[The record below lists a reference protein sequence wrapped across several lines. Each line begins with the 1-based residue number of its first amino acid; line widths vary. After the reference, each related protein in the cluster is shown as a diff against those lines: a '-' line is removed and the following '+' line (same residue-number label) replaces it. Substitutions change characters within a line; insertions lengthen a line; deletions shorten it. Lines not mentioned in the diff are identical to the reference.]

1 MFGFKRKTGEI
12 DAQLTIVANSLA
24 NNYKDAARDGLKEAK
39 RLFEALE
46 GELPER
52 ERKRISQ
59 QIDRAD
65 ERLFPLQPYRVVRGG
80 EDKRM
85 RLIIVRHGDP
95 DYERDSLTEKGWR
108 EAAFL
113 ADRISRLDVKD
124 FYVSPLGRAR
134 DTAGICPSDYEA
146 GCSGSYNDRLGL
158 AAPGLDRGGGI
169 LPT

>member
-59 QIDRAD
+59 QIDSFQ
-65 ERLFPLQPYRVVRGG
+65 EQ
-80 EDKRM
+80 M
-85 RLIIVRHGDP
+85 
-95 DYERDSLTEKGWR
+95 KGY
-108 EAAFL
+108 
-113 ADRISRLDVKD
+113 SH
-124 FYVSPLGRAR
+124 
-134 DTAGICPSDYEA
+134 
-146 GCSGSYNDRLGL
+146 YNHIGW
-158 AAPGLDRGGGI
+158 
-169 LPT
+169 